1 MPICRRTD
9 KDVATV
15 YHGTHSAIK
24 KNERMPCAA
33 IWVGLEKAMAP
44 HCSVLAWRIPGMAE
58 PGGLPSVGS
67 HRVRRNLAAAAAE
80 TIMLAEVSQ
89 TEKDKPHTGHLRVQS
104 KK

>member
-1 MPICRRTD
+1 
-9 KDVATV
+9 
-15 YHGTHSAIK
+15 
-24 KNERMPCAA
+24 
-33 IWVGLEKAMAP
+33 
-44 HCSVLAWRIPGMAE
+44 MAE